1 MKPNN
6 KEMKIIESALLKI
19 YFKYKN
25 KGLLSIYL
33 WGTVLTNDFNPD
45 SSDIDSIAIVSSKA
59 NKKDNNEINKFLKD
73 YCPEYKDFKL
83 NYLYLDELDG
93 KRIKSRLARVMD
105 PRLLLLD
112 FKNWKHVSGKKYSR
126 KDFKLKEINLD
137 EAIKLNLFI
146 AKKRF
151 LPLFKKD
158 NFEHTQ
164 YFVKRLIK
172 ICYHL
177 NQRDFGKHNF
187 RYNEL
192 LKKSPKERK
201 KVVKILLEIKKSK
214 WDESLMKKNFS
225 FLRNFIEEVDI

>member
-1 MKPNN
+1 
-6 KEMKIIESALLKI
+6 
-19 YFKYKN
+19 
-25 KGLLSIYL
+25 
-33 WGTVLTNDFNPD
+33 
-45 SSDIDSIAIVSSKA
+45 
-59 NKKDNNEINKFLKD
+59 
-73 YCPEYKDFKL
+73 
-83 NYLYLDELDG
+83 
-93 KRIKSRLARVMD
+93 MD

-158 NFEHTQ
+158 NFDHTQ

-201 KVVKILLEIKKSK
+201 KVVKILLNLKRNN
-214 WDESLMKKNFS
+214 WDQKLMKDN
-225 FLRNFIEEVDI
+225 LPVLLDFINSLPY